1 MGQVVPTKP
10 AARSLL
16 LTCALQACFLHAS
29 LAVAASTSNA
39 HIDPFERMEYE
50 TLPPIVFAPTGRLH
64 MVERVGLAACNK
76 DDVTAGLVV
85 ALRCGGNDAG
95 KDEGKDVSKEFIVAV
110 GTAPRSP
117 LAIQASGLM
126 ASEDDGR
133 KEQVAGDG
141 AKPNEDDESESNE
154 TTFRSALL
162 ANGPERSIPS
172 TMSILSPNVLVA
184 TGGTPTDAAVLLDR
198 IRSVAS
204 DMHNSNFG
212 CTGFTYQ
219 STSRKGRRSRS
230 GMFGVDGCSL
240 ARNVADMIQIPTQS
254 IGTRA
259 GSMLA
264 ASALIVDAAS
274 EGCNIW
280 RIDPTGQF
288 WSCDAAAVGRGA
300 GVAESF
306 LLKEIARRMKSP
318 ANVEDAEIDDD
329 EEEENGDDGIDDGM
343 ASLTNQDVKKFLL
356 SLSVDEAIALAQNCL
371 LKVYEEELKLPAQD
385 NDEQDPSDADD
396 KTEDKP
402 GSSDFD
408 SQARSI
414 ISTGGAVLRPKG
426 TAKILDL

>member
-1 MGQVVPTKP
+1 
-10 AARSLL
+10 
-16 LTCALQACFLHAS
+16 
-29 LAVAASTSNA
+29 
-39 HIDPFERMEYE
+39 
-50 TLPPIVFAPTGRLH
+50 
-64 MVERVGLAACNK
+64 
-76 DDVTAGLVV
+76 
-85 ALRCGGNDAG
+85 
-95 KDEGKDVSKEFIVAV
+95 
-110 GTAPRSP
+110 
-117 LAIQASGLM
+117 M

-133 KEQVAGDG
+133 KEVAGDG
-141 AKPNEDDESESNE
+141 AKPNEDDESNE

-162 ANGPERSIPS
+162 VNEPERSIPS
-172 TMSILSPNVLVA
+172 TMSILTPHLLVA
-184 TGGTPTDAAVLLDR
+184 TGGTPTDAVVLLDR

-212 CTGFTYQ
+212 GTGFTYQ
-219 STSRKGRRSRS
+219 SAPRKGRRSRS
-230 GMFGVDGCSL
+230 GMFGVDGCNL

-306 LLKEIARRMKSP
+306 LLKEITQRMKSP
-318 ANVEDAEIDDD
+318 ANVEDTEEDD
-329 EEEENGDDGIDDGM
+329 EEEEENDDDGIDDGM

-356 SLSVDEAIALAQNCL
+356 SLSVDEAIALAQKCV
-371 LKVYEEELKLPAQD
+371 LKVYEEEEEELKLPAHD
-385 NDEQDPSDADD
+385 NDEQDPSDAAD
-396 KTEDKP
+396 KKEEDDKP
-402 GSSDFD
+402 GGSDFD
-408 SQARSI
+408 SRARSI
-414 ISTGGAVLRPKG
+414 ISMGGAVLRPSAP

>member
-212 CTGFTYQ
+212 GTGFTYQ

-274 EGCNIW
+274 EGDTPCKIW

-306 LLKEIARRMKSP
+306 LLKEIARRIKNP
-318 ANVEDAEIDDD
+318 ANVEDIEVDDD
-329 EEEENGDDGIDDGM
+329 EEEENDDDGIDDGM
-343 ASLTNQDVKKFLL
+343 ASLTNQDVKKFFL
-356 SLSVDEAIALAQNCL
+356 SLSVDEAIALAQKCV
-371 LKVYEEELKLPAQD
+371 LKVYEDDLKLP
-385 NDEQDPSDADD
+385 DPSDADD
-396 KTEDKP
+396 KKMEDKP
-402 GSSDFD
+402 GSDFD
-408 SQARSI
+408 SRAI
-414 ISTGGAVLRPKG
+414 ISMGGAVLRPS
-426 TAKILDL
+426 APNVKILDL

>member
-1 MGQVVPTKP
+1 MGPLVPTKP

-16 LTCALQACFLHAS
+16 LTCALQVCFLHAS
-29 LAVAASTSNA
+29 LAVAASTPNA

-95 KDEGKDVSKEFIVAV
+95 KEEGKDVSKESIVVV
-110 GTAPRSP
+110 GTASRSP

-126 ASEDDGR
+126 ASEDGGR
-133 KEQVAGDG
+133 KEVAGD
-141 AKPNEDDESESNE
+141 DESNE

-162 ANGPERSIPS
+162 VNGPERSIPS
-172 TMSILSPNVLVA
+172 TMSILSPHLLVA

-212 CTGFTYQ
+212 GTGFTYQ

-230 GMFGVDGCSL
+230 GMFGVDGCNL

-343 ASLTNQDVKKFLL
+343 ASLTNQDVKKFFL
-356 SLSVDEAIALAQNCL
+356 SLSVDEAIALAQKCV
-371 LKVYEEELKLPAQD
+371 LKVYEDDLKLP
-385 NDEQDPSDADD
+385 DPSDADD
-396 KTEDKP
+396 KKMEDKP
-402 GSSDFD
+402 GSDFD
-408 SQARSI
+408 SRAI
-414 ISTGGAVLRPKG
+414 ISMGGAVLRPS
-426 TAKILDL
+426 APNVKILDL

>member
-1 MGQVVPTKP
+1 MGPLVPTKP
-10 AARSLL
+10 APRSRSLL
-16 LTCALQACFLHAS
+16 LTCALQVCFLHAS

-39 HIDPFERMEYE
+39 HIDLFERMEYA

-64 MVERVGLAACNK
+64 MVDRVGLAACNK
-76 DDVTAGLVV
+76 DDATAGVVV

-95 KDEGKDVSKEFIVAV
+95 TDEGKDVSKECIVVV

-133 KEQVAGDG
+133 KEVAGDG
-141 AKPNEDDESESNE
+141 KPNKDDESNE

-162 ANGPERSIPS
+162 VNGPERSIPS
-172 TMSILSPNVLVA
+172 TTSILSPNLLVA

-212 CTGFTYQ
+212 GTGFTYQ
-219 STSRKGRRSRS
+219 STPRKGRRSRG
-230 GMFGVDGCSL
+230 GMFGVDGCNL

-254 IGTRA
+254 IGTRS

-288 WSCDAAAVGRGA
+288 WSCDAAAVGKGA

-318 ANVEDAEIDDD
+318 ANVEDTEVD
-329 EEEENGDDGIDDGM
+329 EEEEEDFDDDGIDDGM

-356 SLSVDEAIALAQNCL
+356 SLSVDEAIALAQKCV
-371 LKVYEEELKLPAQD
+371 LKVYEDELKLPAHNTC
-385 NDEQDPSDADD
+385 NDEQDPSDAD
-396 KTEDKP
+396 KKEDNNKP
-402 GSSDFD
+402 GSDFD
-408 SQARSI
+408 SRAI
-414 ISTGGAVLRPKG
+414 ISMGGAVLRPSAP

>member
-16 LTCALQACFLHAS
+16 LTCALQVCFLHAS
-29 LAVAASTSNA
+29 LAVAASTPNA

-212 CTGFTYQ
+212 GTGFTYQ

-274 EGCNIW
+274 EGDTPCKIW

-306 LLKEIARRMKSP
+306 LLKEIARRIKNP
-318 ANVEDAEIDDD
+318 ANVEDIEVDDD
-329 EEEENGDDGIDDGM
+329 EEEENDDDGIDDGM
-343 ASLTNQDVKKFLL
+343 ASLTNQDVKKFFL
-356 SLSVDEAIALAQNCL
+356 SLSVDEAIALAQKCV
-371 LKVYEEELKLPAQD
+371 LKVYEDDLKLP
-385 NDEQDPSDADD
+385 DPSDADD
-396 KTEDKP
+396 KKMEDKP
-402 GSSDFD
+402 GSDFD
-408 SQARSI
+408 SRAI
-414 ISTGGAVLRPKG
+414 ISMGGAVLRPS
-426 TAKILDL
+426 APNVKILDL